1 MTGRTIERMRGM
13 TQADL
18 TGHPGF
24 TEDGSADSV
33 KARKR
38 TTISFSMVLLLVC
51 WRCYCS
57 GD

>member
-1 MTGRTIERMRGM
+1 MTGRTIERIGGM
-13 TQADL
+13 TQTDL
-18 TGHPGF
+18 TDHPGF